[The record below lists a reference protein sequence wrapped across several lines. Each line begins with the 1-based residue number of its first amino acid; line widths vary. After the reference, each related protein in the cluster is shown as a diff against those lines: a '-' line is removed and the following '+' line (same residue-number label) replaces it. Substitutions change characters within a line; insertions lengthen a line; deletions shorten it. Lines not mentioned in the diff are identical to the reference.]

1 MLVFDSATIHLFF
14 LFCNPKLIHEDIDF
28 QKAYI
33 S

>member
-14 LFCNPKLIHEDIDF
+14 FCNPKLIHEDIDF